1 MGSPLPS
8 PLTGRL
14 PILSF
19 SARRATHL
27 LRMFWT
33 VLANVKW
40 ISLMLLALPVFW
52 CLGDE
57 PMMHE
62 PGAVPKTLARRVIAL
77 PLTDPLVVSK
87 NSCRK
92 ASEARPPLL
101 ALACCRVC
109 WTIPGRHRAQV
120 SRARCVLKIGRREL
134 TAWVVFAHRLEAV
147 GAGDAACGGMTPPTR
162 VRVWAVASQNLV
174 SRVVGPGKC
183 GKTFK
188 RGTCHA

>member
-1 MGSPLPS
+1 
-8 PLTGRL
+8 
-14 PILSF
+14 
-19 SARRATHL
+19 
-27 LRMFWT
+27 
-33 VLANVKW
+33 
-40 ISLMLLALPVFW
+40 MLLNLPVLW

-120 SRARCVLKIGRREL
+120 SRARCVLTIGRREL
-134 TAWVVFAHRLEAV
+134 TTWVVFVAALAV
-147 GAGDAACGGMTPPTR
+147 GGGWAPRCGRVGQSSRGRACEVASGRVTSRVMGGDRVGRRLGGAYAPLWTSLNLPTR
-162 VRVWAVASQNLV
+162 AARTARRPIA
-174 SRVVGPGKC
+174 
-183 GKTFK
+183 
-188 RGTCHA
+188 GTCPVWGKSWRCRYLQELGRTRS